1 MKAGLA
7 HLVITQNLRN
17 ERVLASSRLVA
28 QNFKEVVWVPD
39 AVCLL
44 PLSRQFIFPQDTDP
58 SADISRPPS
67 EHTPCMAANLSFM
80 LKPRVITLVTLILM
94 FSCFAAN
101 KPGAAVAPASGAQA
115 AAEKEHTV
123 LGVLELNPFTSQ
135 ILHNTRMLR
144 VWLPANYG
152 SPHNAHRSYPV
163 LYMQDGQNLFDDA
176 TSYAGEWHV
185 DETVDHLVGSFKI
198 PPMMVVGI
206 DYAGEKRSSEYLP
219 YADPHHK
226 QYDVP
231 APMELRGRDYATFLL
246 TEVMPFIEKKY
257 RVSRGAAN
265 TGIGGASYGAVISLY
280 TVLQRPGI
288 FGHVLVESPVLGVG
302 DGQLL
307 KDAEKATQ
315 LPQKMFVAMGTS
327 ETKDAQYNA
336 ELIKSVEELQTI
348 LRKKGMGPDR
358 LKVVV
363 EEGAVHNEGAW
374 SRRLPEALLFLYGP

>member
-1 MKAGLA
+1 MPKLMTAVFVISSVIFSAFLSAQDKAKSKASTPVTTPG
-7 HLVITQNLRN
+7 VTTIT
-17 ERVLASSRLVA
+17 S
-28 QNFKEVVWVPD
+28 F
-39 AVCLL
+39 
-44 PLSRQFIFPQDTDP
+44 DT
-58 SADISRPPS
+58 
-67 EHTPCMAANLSFM
+67 
-80 LKPRVITLVTLILM
+80 
-94 FSCFAAN
+94 
-101 KPGAAVAPASGAQA
+101 G
-115 AAEKEHTV
+115 HTV
-123 LGVLELNPFTSQ
+123 IGVLEIVPFTSK
-135 ILHNTRMLR
+135 IFHNTRMLR

-152 SPHNAHRSYPV
+152 SPFNAHRSYPV
-163 LYMQDGQNLFDDA
+163 LYLQDAQNLFDEA
-176 TSYAGEWHV
+176 TSDAGEWHV
-185 DETVDHLVGSFKI
+185 DETTEHLVGSFKI

-219 YADPHHK
+219 YADPHHE

-231 APMELRGRDYATFLL
+231 VPKELRGKDYATFLL

-280 TVLQRPGI
+280 TVLQHPGI

-315 LPQKMFVAMGTS
+315 LPQRMFVAVGTN
-327 ETKDAQYNA
+327 ETKDAEYNA
-336 ELIKSVEELQTI
+336 QIVKSVEELQTI

-363 EEGAVHNEGAW
+363 EEGAVHNEAAW
-374 SRRLPEALLFLYGP
+374 SRRLPEAMLFLYGH